1 MVIMALQYKPTGV
14 EGVKII
20 EGVPDKFYERLLTK
34 EFFSTLRDLER
45 ATRDD
50 RAKALQIRAI
60 AQEAYDKGS
69 MPRYRDETRGIRESS
84 WKVNKKRPDDL
95 TFQYAELVSP
105 VSKASRIKRGFDA
118 ITRHGPHINGHYAA
132 IFFADGEDAESPF
145 FIPNVL
151 EGQLN
156 LHLAL
161 RNELEI
167 EGYPAKQTIPAVKYR
182 PRGIHLDEVH
192 VLVDGRPV
200 SATTFDMALFYLS
213 NLKQLQS
220 NGSNPYFYIPK
231 LETPEDA
238 AYVAKDQKNL
248 EDLTNQAK
256 GTIHN
261 SLIIETAPALVHMDE
276 FAHELKDYVGEYSFG
291 RYDILFHMLM
301 TFAKHSD
308 KILPDERFVSMDSPF
323 LALAQASM
331 VDVCYRRGIYPQGG
345 MEAWVPQKDR
355 KTNADISEK
364 IRAGALGEL
373 KKHMTGKWILHPD
386 SVDDIITV
394 FMAGMNGKPFHDYSP
409 SGMHPNENLLFKYP
423 TGLVTQEDTKLAVY
437 FALGYLADL
446 FGGNGASQMLKRMFD
461 AALVEIQAFKLLE
474 RKNKDVVF
482 DDSGEPVTLD
492 SMIEML
498 DEQEVQLIKDGK
510 NPEHIKMAKMLLGER
525 LRSNSPGKHIIAD
538 AYEVIS
544 GQRQI

>member
-1 MVIMALQYKPTGV
+1 MVLQYETTGV
-14 EGVKII
+14 KGVKIVQ
-20 EGVPDKFYERLLTK
+20 GVPVKFYERLLTQD
-34 EFFSTLRDLER
+34 FFSTLRDLER
-45 ATRDD
+45 ITRDD
-50 RAKALQIRAI
+50 RAEALQVRAA
-60 AQEAYDKGS
+60 AQEAYNKGDI
-69 MPRYRDETRGIRESS
+69 PKYRNETKEIRGSP

-95 TFQYAELVSP
+95 KFQYAELVSP

-118 ITRHGPHINGHYAA
+118 ITRHGLHINGYYAA
-132 IFFADGEDAESPF
+132 VFFADGEDAESPF

-167 EGYPAKQTIPAVKYR
+167 EGYPTKQIIPAVKYR
-182 PRGIHLDEVH
+182 PRGIHLDEVN
-192 VLVDGRPV
+192 VLVDDKPI
-200 SATTFDMALFYLS
+200 SAMVFDLALFYLP

-231 LETPEDA
+231 LETPQDA
-238 AYVAKDQKNL
+238 AYVAKNQKNL
-248 EDLTNQAK
+248 EDSTNQAR

-291 RYDILFHMLM
+291 RYDMLFHMLM
-301 TFAKHSD
+301 TFARHSD
-308 KILPDERFVSMDSPF
+308 KILPDEKFVSMDSPF

-355 KTNADISEK
+355 KANADISEK
-364 IRAGALGEL
+364 IRVGALGEL
-373 KKHMTGKWILHPD
+373 KKYMTGKWILHPD

-409 SGMHPNENLLFKYP
+409 SGIHPNENLLFKYP
-423 TGLVTQEDTKLAVY
+423 TGLVTQEDTKLSGY
-437 FALGYLADL
+437 FALGYLADF
-446 FGGNGASQMLKRMFD
+446 FGGNGASQMKMKMFD
-461 AALVEIQAFKLLE
+461 AAVVEIQTFKLSE
-474 RKNKDVVF
+474 RKNKGILF
-482 DDSGEPVTLD
+482 DDTETPVTLD
-492 SMIEML
+492 WMVEML
-498 DEQEVQLIKDGK
+498 DEQEAELIKEGK
-510 NPEHIKMAKMLLGER
+510 NPEHIKMAKALLGER
-525 LRSNSPGKHIIAD
+525 LRSTDPGKHIIAD
-538 AYEVIS
+538 AYQIIS
-544 GQRQI
+544 EQRSL